1 MRGSP
6 RPSTPAIPPIREAT
20 AILPPAMPGDVTA
33 RGKGLPEVPF
43 GTVVGGDYMV
53 VRSLRRGSMGA
64 LYVAEQL
71 STAGHRALKILRREY
86 VSDPTLFKR
95 FEREAQMAARIPSEH
110 VTHIIAS
117 GVDQKLQVPWIAMEL
132 LEGQTLGDHVEEAG
146 PMPKMVVRQIF
157 EQLCHAIAAAH
168 AIGIVHRD
176 LKPANI
182 FLSQA
187 RRVGAEKMVKVLDFG
202 VASIIAESLTI
213 LGSPLGTPNWM
224 SPEQTRGEAPTTATD
239 VWALGLIAFYML
251 SGRSFWRSALKPGNE
266 LGVMREIADEP
277 VPIAS
282 MRALELGAGAYIP
295 RGFNEW
301 FAQCVA
307 RSPNERFVNANAAYA
322 ALAQALAP

>member
-1 MRGSP
+1 
-6 RPSTPAIPPIREAT
+6 
-20 AILPPAMPGDVTA
+20 MPGDVIA
-33 RGKGLPEVPF
+33 RGGKGLPEVPF

-53 VRSLRRGSMGA
+53 VRPLRRGSMGA

-86 VSDPTLFKR
+86 VADATLFKR

-117 GVDQKLQVPWIAMEL
+117 GVDEKLQVPWIAMEL
-132 LEGQTLGDHVEEAG
+132 LEGQTLGDHIEETG
-146 PMPKMVVRQIF
+146 PLPKFIVRQIF

-202 VASIIAESLTI
+202 VASIIAESLTL

-224 SPEQTRGEAPTTATD
+224 SPEQTRGEDVTTATD

-251 SGRSFWRSALKPGNE
+251 TGRVFWRAALKPVSDID
-266 LGVMREIADEP
+266 VMREIRDEP

-282 MRALELGAGAYIP
+282 MRALELGAGQYIP
-295 RGFNEW
+295 RGFDEW

-307 RSPNERFVNANAAYA
+307 RSPNERFVNATAAYA